1 MCLVPDEIIIEVT
14 NPDVVV
20 ELDSG
25 DSVLLETGRPG
36 ATGATGATG
45 PAGATGAT
53 GPAGPT
59 GATGATGPTGA
70 TGAQGPQ
77 GVKGDTGNT
86 GPTGPAGTAGAT
98 GATGA
103 QGIQG
108 DTGPTGPTG
117 AQGVKGDTGDTGP
130 AGATGP
136 QGLKGDTGDTGPAG
150 PTGATGAQGIQGIQG
165 VKGDTGDTGP
175 TGPTGDTGPTGPTGP
190 AGATGATGAS
200 GVIAVNAPITN
211 SGSSSS
217 ANLSLDPTTTP
228 ITSHRKLLSGHY
240 YSALAFSVS
249 TLTKTLNLM
258 TLIPFYVPSTTTFTR
273 IAVRSGTGV
282 ASSTARLGI
291 YSSDSNDKPSSLILD
306 AGTVSP
312 TTNNTLY
319 AITISQSL
327 SAGLYWLACAGQ
339 GVAPNLLTFGQFSNN
354 PYVPQG
360 RNLTTIVVGANCWTQ
375 SSVSGALPA
384 TFTGTSLDTGG
395 AIVHLGV

>member
-1 MCLVPDEIIIEVT
+1 MFLVPDEIIIELT
-14 NPDVVV
+14 NSDVVV
-20 ELDSG
+20 ELDSA

-36 ATGATGATG
+36 ADGATGATG
-45 PAGATGAT
+45 PAGATGTT

-59 GATGATGPTGA
+59 GAT
-70 TGAQGPQ
+70 
-77 GVKGDTGNT
+77 
-86 GPTGPAGTAGAT
+86 GTAGAT

-108 DTGPTGPTG
+108 IQGIQGTTGATGATGPAGSTGATGPTGP
-117 AQGVKGDTGDTGP
+117 
-130 AGATGP
+130 
-136 QGLKGDTGDTGPAG
+136 
-150 PTGATGAQGIQGIQG
+150 
-165 VKGDTGDTGP
+165 
-175 TGPTGDTGPTGPTGP
+175 
-190 AGATGATGAS
+190 TGAS

-228 ITSHRKLLSGHY
+228 ITSHRKLLSGNY
-240 YSALAFSVS
+240 YSAPAFSVS
-249 TLTKTLNLM
+249 TLAKTLNLM
-258 TLIPFYVPSTTTFTR
+258 TLIPFYVPATTTFTR

-291 YSSDSNDKPSSLILD
+291 YTSDSNDKPSSLILD

-312 TTNNTLY
+312 TTNTTLY
-319 AITISQSL
+319 SITISQSL

-354 PYVPQG
+354 PFVPQG
-360 RNLTTIVVGANCWTQ
+360 TSLTAIVVGANCWTQ
-375 SSVSGALPA
+375 SSVSGALPS
-384 TFTGTSLDTGG
+384 TFTGTSVDSGG